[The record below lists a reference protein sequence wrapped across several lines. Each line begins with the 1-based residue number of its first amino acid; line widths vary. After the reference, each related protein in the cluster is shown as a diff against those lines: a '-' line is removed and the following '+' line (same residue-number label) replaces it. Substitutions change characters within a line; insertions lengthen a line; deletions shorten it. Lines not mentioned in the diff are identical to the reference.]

1 VAFKPGKNFGVK
13 WNALDLTAYLD
24 KGSLER
30 ITELIETTTMSTSS
44 AVYATRLAGILDVK
58 VAVSGPYDPAI
69 ESTVGLETDSAAGT
83 ARAVKVQMD
92 TSGSASATNPSY
104 TMTMLA
110 DGFKLDTDVKG
121 RVNWSANFMMASGS
135 VTRGVASVAW

>member
-1 VAFKPGKNFGVK
+1 MERPRPHGLSGQGVFG
-13 WNALDLTAYLD
+13 AHHRIDRD
-24 KGSLER
+24 HHHEHLER
-30 ITELIETTTMSTSS
+30 
-44 AVYATRLAGILDVK
+44 VYATRLAGILDVK

-92 TSGSASATNPSY
+92 TSASASATNPSY